1 MTMYPMP
8 MPEMPQEVID
18 MIGANPEGFAEAMG
32 SGMEAMTAAMEGGA
46 SPAEAFE
53 AMGDTMGP
61 IMEDL
66 GMSPEVFDAMGD
78 MVGAA
83 VGPAMH
89 MAPADADGGDMG
101 AMMQDGIDMMMPP
114 GTEVPGPIM
123 DAMGDMGAAMG
134 EAGMGCHDVATEFMA
149 PPGDPMYPMP
159 VDGAGNPVVEPG
171 QPETCPADA
180 CQAPPMDGA
189 CATAAPSMMPPEGGY
204 DHAPM
209 NDDFVMPEPFVMAT
223 PDPTGELSG
232 AENIAP
238 DPMGGPAMTT
248 PEDGAPMGDPAPMG
262 GPAMTTPEDYGNP
275 AAGMP
280 DAPVG
285 LGDALGD
292 GNPAA
297 GMPDAMD
304 AALGSAMDSAM
315 DQGGAPA
322 TAAPSDNPAAGMP
335 DPSAD
340 TDTSSDDD
348 PSAGMG

>member
-1 MTMYPMP
+1 MFPAN

-89 MAPADADGGDMG
+89 MAPADANGDDMG
-101 AMMQDGIDMMMPP
+101 AMMQDGMDMMMPP

-134 EAGMGCHDVATEFMA
+134 DAGMGCHDVASEFMA
-149 PPGDPMYPMP
+149 PPGDAMYPMP
-159 VDGAGNPVVEPG
+159 MDGAGNPVVEPG
-171 QPETCPADA
+171 QPETCPIDA
-180 CQAPPMDGA
+180 CQPPPMDGA

-238 DPMGGPAMTT
+238 ALGEEGFVGADPAAEGGPAMTT
-248 PEDGAPMGDPAPMG
+248 PEDLGGGDPAPMG
-262 GPAMTTPEDYGNP
+262 GPAMTTPE
-275 AAGMP
+275 A
-280 DAPVG
+280 
-285 LGDALGD
+285 LGDALGGAPGD
-292 GNPAA
+292 GGDPAP
-297 GMPDAMD
+297 MPDAFD
-304 AALGSAMDSAM
+304 AALGSAMDGAT
-315 DQGGAPA
+315 DQGGAPGS
-322 TAAPSDNPAAGMP
+322 AAAGDNPAGAVPDAGG
-335 DPSAD
+335 DAAGAD
-340 TDTSSDDD
+340 DVD